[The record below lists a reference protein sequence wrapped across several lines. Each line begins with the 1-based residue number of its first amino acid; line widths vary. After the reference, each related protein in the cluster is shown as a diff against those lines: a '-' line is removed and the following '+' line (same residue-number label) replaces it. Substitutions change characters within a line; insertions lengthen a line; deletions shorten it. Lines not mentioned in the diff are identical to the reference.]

1 MSTAEQEQDDF
12 ISSGELLKIWYFVR
26 RNSLLIG
33 RVILC
38 TVVLAMLYAFVAT
51 PRFVSEAIVMMD
63 SRKTRVTNMDAVVS
77 NMTLDTS
84 AVRTEIDI
92 ISSRAVID
100 RVQKQLK
107 LNEDPDFNPNLRGL
121 SWLAKLL
128 PWKSSDEAKAKD
140 ESTERTMIAGKLK
153 KYLEVENDGRS
164 YSITIRYRDT
174 DPQRAAKIA
183 NAFADQYLVD
193 QLEVK
198 FDASQRANE
207 WLGKR
212 LDGLRDE
219 LRSSEKAVEDFR
231 RTHNLIGVD
240 EETVTQK
247 QLTDLST
254 QLISARAELSQA
266 EARQKTIA
274 NLKDNGKTAS
284 VVMTS
289 PLIQELKRQ
298 AAEVRRKEADLSARY
313 GDRHPTMINVHNE
326 LRDISA
332 KVEEETQKILSGADS
347 DLDIARSKV
356 KSLEEGVQALKGQT
370 GEGDQAMVT
379 LRQLRREADANKTLY
394 ESFLAR
400 FKQVAEQ
407 QDLQMADARIVAKA
421 EVPLRPYFPDPMIF
435 FALSLVL
442 GTMLGFGL
450 ALILEYMERGY
461 RDLNVME
468 GALGVAGLGIVPLIE
483 SGDQLPTDYVLE
495 KPLSV
500 YAESIR
506 GVRTAVH
513 FSNVDAPPRV
523 IMVTSS
529 LPGEGKTIFSL
540 CFGRVMAKSGARVLL
555 IDADMRRPRVHSVLG
570 LDKTK
575 PDLARILTGEVQLSD
590 AAQRD
595 ISGMDVVIARAKT
608 PNPHDLLASKQMERL
623 LVEARNQYDIVIV
636 DTPPVIAVSDSAV
649 VSKLVDTTLYLVRWA
664 STPREVVKQ
673 GIKRLTDYNVKL
685 AGVVL
690 NQVDLEE
697 QKEYGYGDYGYYYGK
712 YKDYY
717 TN

>member
-1 MSTAEQEQDDF
+1 MSTEQEQDDF
-12 ISSGELLKIWYFVR
+12 ISSGELLKIWYFVK
-26 RNSLLIG
+26 RNASLIG

-38 TVVLAMLYAFVAT
+38 TVVLAMLYTFVAK
-51 PRFVSEAIVMMD
+51 PRYVSEAIVMMD
-63 SRKTRVTNMDAVVS
+63 SRKTHVTNMDAVVS
-77 NMTLDTS
+77 NMTLDLS

-121 SWLAKLL
+121 SWFAKLL
-128 PWKSSDEAKAKD
+128 PWKQNEEEKERS
-140 ESTERTMIAGKLK
+140 ESAERTMIANALK
-153 KYLEVENDGRS
+153 KNLEVENDGRS
-164 YSITIRYRDT
+164 YSISIRYRDT
-174 DPQRAAKIA
+174 DAQRAAKIA

-198 FDASQRANE
+198 FDTSQRANE

-212 LDGLRDE
+212 LESLREE
-219 LRSSEKAVEDFR
+219 LRTSEKAVEDFR
-231 RTHNLIGVD
+231 QAHNLIGAD

-247 QLTDLST
+247 QLTDIST
-254 QLISARAELSQA
+254 QLIAARAELSQA

-274 NLKDNGKTAS
+274 NLKENGKTAS
-284 VVMTS
+284 VVMSS
-289 PLIQELKRQ
+289 PLIQQLKGQ
-298 AAEVRRKEADLSARY
+298 LAEVRRKEADLSARY

-326 LRDISA
+326 LRDITA

-356 KSLEEGVQALKGQT
+356 KSLEDGVAALKNQT

-394 ESFLAR
+394 ESFLNR
-400 FKQVAEQ
+400 FKQIAEQ
-407 QDLQMADARIVAKA
+407 QDLQMADARIVAKG
-421 EVPLRPYFPDPMIF
+421 EVALHPYFPDRMIF

-468 GALGVAGLGIVPLIE
+468 TALGVAGLGIVPLIE

-575 PDLARILTGEVQLSD
+575 PDLARILTGEVQLND
-590 AAQRD
+590 AVQRD
-595 ISGMDVVIARAKT
+595 ISGMDVVIAKSKT

-623 LVEARNQYDIVIV
+623 LAVAREHYDIVIV

-649 VSKLVDTTLYLVRWA
+649 VSKMVDTTIYIVRWA
-664 STPREVVKQ
+664 STPREVIKQ
-673 GIKRLTDYNVKL
+673 GIKRLTDYNVKI

>member
-1 MSTAEQEQDDF
+1 MSTEQEQDDF
-12 ISSGELLKIWYFVR
+12 ISSGELLKIWYFVK
-26 RNSLLIG
+26 RNASLIG

-38 TVVLAMLYAFVAT
+38 TVVLAMLYTFVAK
-51 PRFVSEAIVMMD
+51 PRYVSEAIVMMD
-63 SRKTRVTNMDAVVS
+63 SRKTHVTNMDAVVS
-77 NMTLDTS
+77 NMTLDLS

-92 ISSRAVID
+92 ISSRSVID

-121 SWLAKLL
+121 SWFAKLL
-128 PWKSSDEAKAKD
+128 PWKQNEEEKERS
-140 ESTERTMIAGKLK
+140 ESAERTMIANALK
-153 KYLEVENDGRS
+153 KNLEVENDGRS
-164 YSITIRYRDT
+164 YSISIRYRDT
-174 DPQRAAKIA
+174 DAQRAAKIA

-198 FDASQRANE
+198 FDTSQRANE

-212 LDGLRDE
+212 LESLREE
-219 LRSSEKAVEDFR
+219 LRTSEKAVEDFR
-231 RTHNLIGVD
+231 QAHNLIGAD

-247 QLTDLST
+247 QLTDIST
-254 QLISARAELSQA
+254 QLIAARAELSQA

-274 NLKDNGKTAS
+274 NLKENGKTAS
-284 VVMTS
+284 VVMSS
-289 PLIQELKRQ
+289 PLIQQLKGQ
-298 AAEVRRKEADLSARY
+298 LAEVRRKEADLSARY

-326 LRDISA
+326 LRDITA

-356 KSLEEGVQALKGQT
+356 KSLEDGVAALKNQT

-379 LRQLRREADANKTLY
+379 LRQLRREADADKTLY
-394 ESFLAR
+394 ESFLNR
-400 FKQVAEQ
+400 FKQIAEQ
-407 QDLQMADARIVAKA
+407 QDLQMADARIVAKG
-421 EVPLRPYFPDPMIF
+421 EVALHPYFPDRMIF

-468 GALGVAGLGIVPLIE
+468 TALGVAGLGIVPLIE

-575 PDLARILTGEVQLSD
+575 PDLARILTGEVQFND
-590 AAQRD
+590 AVQRD
-595 ISGMDVVIARAKT
+595 ISGMDVVIAKSKT

-623 LVEARNQYDIVIV
+623 LAVAREHYDIVIV

-649 VSKLVDTTLYLVRWA
+649 VSKMVDTTIYIVRWA
-664 STPREVVKQ
+664 STPREVIKQ
-673 GIKRLTDYNVKL
+673 GIKRLTDYNVKI

>member
-1 MSTAEQEQDDF
+1 MEAEQDSI
-12 ISSGELLKIWYFVR
+12 ISSGELLKIWLFVR
-26 RNSLLIG
+26 RNAMLIG
-33 RVILC
+33 RIVLG
-38 TVVLAMLYAFVAT
+38 VVALAMLFTFIAK
-51 PRFVSEAIVMMD
+51 PRYMSEAIVMMD
-63 SRKTRVTNMDAVVS
+63 SRKTQVTNLQAVVS
-77 NMTLDTS
+77 NLSLDTS
-84 AVRTEIDI
+84 AVRSEIDI
-92 ISSRAVID
+92 IESRAVLD

-107 LNEDPDFNPNLRGL
+107 LNEDPDFNEELRGL
-121 SWLAKLL
+121 SWLATLV
-128 PWKSSDEAKAKD
+128 PWKKSEDEAARS
-140 ESTERTMIAGKLK
+140 EAAVRTKIATILK
-153 KYLEVENDGRS
+153 KNLDVENDGRS

-174 DPQRAAKIA
+174 DAQRAAKIA

-198 FDASQRANE
+198 FEVSQRAND

-212 LDGLRDE
+212 LEGLREE
-219 LRSSEKAVEDFR
+219 LRTSEKAVEDYR
-231 RTHNLIGVD
+231 QEHNLVGAD

-247 QLTDLST
+247 QLNDIST
-254 QLISARAELSQA
+254 QLIQARAELSQA
-266 EARQKTIA
+266 EARQKTIT
-274 NLKDNGKTAS
+274 NLKENGKTAS
-284 VVMTS
+284 VVMSS
-289 PLIQELKRQ
+289 PLIQQLKGQ
-298 AAEVRRKEADLSARY
+298 LAEVRRKEADLSARY

-326 LRDISA
+326 LRDITA

-356 KSLEEGVQALKGQT
+356 KSLEDGVATLKAQT

-421 EVPLRPYFPDPMIF
+421 EVALKPYFPDPVIF
-435 FALSLVL
+435 FVLSLVL
-442 GTMLGFGL
+442 GTMIGFGV
-450 ALILEYMERGY
+450 ALIIEYMERGF
-461 RDLNVME
+461 RELGGME
-468 GALGVAGLGIVPLIE
+468 TALGVAGLGIVPLID

-513 FSNVDAPPRV
+513 FSNVDTPPKV
-523 IMVTSS
+523 IMITSS
-529 LPGEGKTIFSL
+529 LPGEGKTMFSIS
-540 CFGRVMAKSGARVLL
+540 FARVMAKSGAKVLL

-575 PDLARILTGEVQLSD
+575 PDLARILTGEVKLSEAVQHD
-590 AAQRD
+590 V
-595 ISGMDVVIARAKT
+595 SGMDVVIARAKT

-623 LVEARNQYDIVIV
+623 LAATREAYDLVIV
-636 DTPPVIAVSDSAV
+636 DTPPVIAVADSSV
-649 VSKLVDTTLYLVRWA
+649 VSKLVDTTIYLVRWA
-664 STPREVVKQ
+664 TTPREVVKQ
-673 GIKRLTDYNVKL
+673 GVKRLTDYNVKF

-690 NQVDLEE
+690 NQVNLEE
-697 QKEYGYGDYGYYYGK
+697 QKQYGYGDYGYYYGK